1 MLPVLV
7 LLWKNSPEI
16 WESLSSTVTSLH
28 VTPQQLPYAL
38 DDLTGQACA
47 LLVTIRSLT
56 SESKPPSIAVKIAPP
71 SHVVTMAPL
80 EPSAPKLTPLS
91 GYQFLMRTMLY
102 MGRGATSPN
111 DSAHYRMG
119 ST

>member
-1 MLPVLV
+1 MIPVLV

-16 WESLSSTVTSLH
+16 WESLPSTVTSLH

-38 DDLTGQACA
+38 DDLPGQACA
-47 LLVTIRSLT
+47 LLATIRSLT
-56 SESKPPSIAVKIAPP
+56 SDSKPLSIAVKVAPP

-80 EPSAPKLTPLS
+80 EPSSPKLTPLS
-91 GYQFLMRTMLY
+91 GYQFLVGTLLY
-102 MGRGATSPN
+102 VGRGATSPN
-111 DSAHYRMG
+111 YSAHYRMG